1 MFNFQS
7 LRVRIILFIS
17 LIIIFLLAA
26 TLGFSLWR
34 SNQATLAGAEREAA
48 TATNLV
54 VMSLNNYLSQRSGDV
69 DVLASRRMLKDPA
82 ASLETKKTALQEVFD
97 SYQGIYS
104 DLLLVSTDG
113 TLVAGVGSGVMGQ
126 SYRNAEWFKQVQ
138 IKQAKHKEYRMS
150 NDLKQPVIIFA
161 IPLKDLAGQTVVG
174 YVMARIP
181 FSAFD
186 SFMKPLIDGFVSRG
200 LADSYPMIVD
210 NKKTIL
216 WHPDLKQRGSDAL
229 SKRNDSL
236 GELIS
241 LMAKGETGVGSYEFN
256 GLQKMLGFQP
266 IGKGTVAEKFGWSL
280 AVTLNSEL
288 MLAHGRQA
296 AMQSAGL
303 GIIILLASLALLGYF
318 INRRLSPLFLLS
330 VRARDIAEGDLT
342 ERPADRKMAQGQDE
356 VAQMAATFQNM
367 RASLAT
373 VVHALRNDSNNLNDA
388 SATVSAAA
396 RQSGETAGQV
406 AETVGEIAT
415 GASKLAE
422 LATDMLSRMQEVQ
435 TSVDNGS
442 RDAAT
447 MKRKVGETSASVAE
461 AMESLKN
468 AIDQL
473 GQVRETVRFAT
484 ESIQNLGKRST
495 EIGNIVGIIMHISGQ
510 TNLLALN
517 AAIEAA
523 RAGEAGRGF
532 AVVAEEVRK
541 LAEDSNKSAESIRGL
556 VNTIQEETSVTVRTM
571 ETNLERV
578 DTQVGAIETG
588 GRHIDNIVRE
598 IAHVEKLVV
607 EMANQ
612 LATIQT
618 NARNTLGSV
627 EEISAVAQQSAA
639 GAEEM
644 SAATEEQSATAEE
657 VSAGA
662 DEAATIANNL
672 KVTVERFRV

>member
-1 MFNFQS
+1 MFNLQS
-7 LRVRIILFIS
+7 LRVRIILFTS
-17 LIIIFLLAA
+17 LIIIFLLVA

-34 SNQATLAGAEREAA
+34 SNQATLASVEREAA

-54 VMSLNNYLSQRSGDV
+54 VMSLNNYLNQRSGDV
-69 DVLASRRMLKDPA
+69 DVLATRRVLKDPA
-82 ASLETKKTALQEVFD
+82 ASVETKKMALQEVFN
-97 SYQGIYS
+97 SYKGIYS
-104 DLLLVSTDG
+104 DLLLVSTEG
-113 TLVAGVGSGVMGQ
+113 VLVTGVGSGVMGQ
-126 SYRNAEWFKQVQ
+126 SYRSAEWFKQVQ
-138 IKQAKHKEYRMS
+138 TKQTKHMEYRMS
-150 NDLKQPVIIFA
+150 NDLKQPVIVFA
-161 IPLKDLAGQTVVG
+161 IPLQDLAGQTVIG

-186 SFMKPLIDGFVSRG
+186 SFMKPLIDGFAARG
-200 LADSYPMIVD
+200 LTDSYPMIVD
-210 NKKTIL
+210 NKKMTL
-216 WHPDLKQRGSDAL
+216 WHPDVKQRGSDAL
-229 SKRNDSL
+229 GKRTDAL
-236 GELIS
+236 GELIVR
-241 LMAKGETGVGSYEFN
+241 MAKGETGVGVYNFN
-256 GLQKMLGFQP
+256 GLDKMLGFQP
-266 IGKGTVAEKFGWSL
+266 IGKGTVAEIFGWSL
-280 AVTLNSEL
+280 AVTLNSDI
-288 MLAHGRQA
+288 MLAQGRQA

-303 GIIILLASLALLGYF
+303 GIGILLFSLALLGYF
-318 INRRLSPLFLLS
+318 INRRLSPLALLS
-330 VRARDIAEGDLT
+330 VRARDIAAGDLT
-342 ERPADRKMAQGQDE
+342 ERPADKQMTQGQDE
-356 VAQMAATFQNM
+356 VAQMATAFQNM

-373 VVHALRNDSNNLNDA
+373 VVRSLRNDSNNLSDT
-388 SATVSAAA
+388 SATVSEAA

-406 AETVGEIAT
+406 AETVGEIAV

-422 LATDMLSRMQEVQ
+422 LATGMLSRMQEVQ
-435 TSVDNGS
+435 ASVDNGS
-442 RDAAT
+442 RDAVT
-447 MKRKVGETSASVAE
+447 MKGKVGETSISVKE
-461 AMESLKN
+461 AMESLQN

-588 GRHIDNIVRE
+588 GRYINDIVRD

-618 NARNTLGSV
+618 NARNTLDSV

-639 GAEEM
+639 GAQEM

-662 DEAATIANNL
+662 HEAATIANNL
-672 KVTVERFRV
+672 KVTVERFQV

>member
-1 MFNFQS
+1 MFNLQS
-7 LRVRIILFIS
+7 LRVRIILFTS
-17 LIIIFLLAA
+17 LIIIFMLVA
-26 TLGFSLWR
+26 TMGFSLWR
-34 SNQATLAGAEREAA
+34 SNQATLAGVEREAA

-54 VMSLNNYLSQRSGDV
+54 VMSLNNYLTQRSGDV
-69 DVLASRRMLKDPA
+69 DVLATRRVLKDPA
-82 ASLETKKTALQEVFD
+82 ASLETKKMALQEVFN

-104 DLLLVSTDG
+104 DLLLVAPDG
-113 TLVAGVGSGVMGQ
+113 VLVTGVGSGVLGQ
-126 SYRNAEWFKQVQ
+126 NYRNAEWFKQVQ
-138 IKQAKHKEYRMS
+138 TKQAKHVEYRMS
-150 NDLKQPVIIFA
+150 NDLKQPVIVFA
-161 IPLKDLAGQTVVG
+161 IPLKDLTGQAVIG

-186 SFMKPLIDGFVSRG
+186 SFMNPLIEGLVSRG
-200 LADSYPMIVD
+200 LTDSYPMIVD
-210 NKKTIL
+210 NKKVVL
-216 WHPDLKQRGSDAL
+216 WHPDLKQRGSDVL
-229 SKRNDSL
+229 GKRTDAL
-236 GELIS
+236 GELIAR
-241 LMAKGETGVGSYEFN
+241 MAKGESGVGVYNYN
-256 GLQKMLGFQP
+256 GLDKMLGFQP
-266 IGKGTVAEKFGWSL
+266 IGKGTAAEIFGWSL
-280 AVTLNSEL
+280 AVTLNSDI
-288 MLAHGRQA
+288 MLAQGRRA

-303 GIIILLASLALLGYF
+303 GIVILLFSLALLGYF
-318 INRRLSPLFLLS
+318 INRRLAPLALLS
-330 VRARDIAEGDLT
+330 IRARDIAAGDLT
-342 ERPADRKMAQGQDE
+342 ERPTDKKMTQGQDE
-356 VAQMAATFQNM
+356 VAQMATAFQSM
-367 RASLAT
+367 RVSLAT
-373 VVHALRNDSNNLNDA
+373 VVSALRNDSNTLSNT
-388 SATVSAAA
+388 SATVSEAA

-406 AETVGEIAT
+406 AETVGEIAV
-415 GASKLAE
+415 GASKLAG

-435 TSVDNGS
+435 ASVDNGS
-442 RDAAT
+442 RDANT
-447 MKRKVGETSASVAE
+447 MKSKVGETSTSVRE
-461 AMESLKN
+461 AMDSLQK
-468 AIDQL
+468 AIEQL

-571 ETNLERV
+571 ETNLDRV

-588 GRHIDNIVRE
+588 GRYINNIVQE

-607 EMANQ
+607 EMASQ
-612 LATIQT
+612 LMTIQT

-644 SAATEEQSATAEE
+644 SAATEEQSATAQE

-662 DEAATIANNL
+662 HEAAAIANNL

>member
-1 MFNFQS
+1 MFNLQS
-7 LRVRIILFIS
+7 LRVRIILFTS
-17 LIIIFLLAA
+17 LIIIFLLVA

-34 SNQATLAGAEREAA
+34 SNQATLAGAEREAT

-54 VMSLNNYLSQRSGDV
+54 VMSLNNYLNQRSGDV
-69 DVLASRRMLKDPA
+69 DVLATRRVLKDPA
-82 ASLETKKTALQEVFD
+82 ATVETKKLALQEVFNA
-97 SYQGIYS
+97 YQGIYS
-104 DLLLVSTDG
+104 DLLLVDPNG
-113 TLVAGVGSGVMGQ
+113 TLVTGVGSGVLGQ
-126 SYRNAEWFKQVQ
+126 NYRNAEWFKQVQ
-138 IKQAKHKEYRMS
+138 TTQAKHMEYRMS
-150 NDLKQPVIIFA
+150 NDLKQPVIVFA
-161 IPLKDLAGQTVVG
+161 IPLRDLAGLSVIG

-186 SFMKPLIDGFVSRG
+186 AFMKPLIDGFVARG
-200 LADSYPMIVD
+200 LTDSYPMIVD
-210 NKKTIL
+210 NKKVIL

-229 SKRNDSL
+229 GKRTDAL
-236 GELIS
+236 GGLIAR
-241 LMAKGETGVGSYEFN
+241 MAKGETGVGEYDYN
-256 GLQKMLGFQP
+256 GLHKMLGFQP
-266 IGKGTVAEKFGWSL
+266 IGKGTPSEIFGWSL
-280 AVTLNSEL
+280 AVTLNSEI
-288 MLAHGRQA
+288 MLAQGRQA
-296 AMQSAGL
+296 ALHSAGL
-303 GIIILLASLALLGYF
+303 GLLVLLAALAFLGYF
-318 INRRLSPLFLLS
+318 INRRLAPLALLS
-330 VRARDIAEGDLT
+330 DRARDIAAGDLT
-342 ERPADRKMAQGQDE
+342 ERPVDKKLVQGQDE
-356 VAQMAATFQNM
+356 VAQMAAAFQNM
-367 RASLAT
+367 RASLAN
-373 VVHALRNDSNNLNDA
+373 VVRELRNDANQLSDT
-388 SATVSAAA
+388 SATVSEAA

-406 AETVGEIAT
+406 AETVGEIAV
-415 GASKLAE
+415 GASKLAG

-435 TSVDNGS
+435 TSVDAGT
-442 RDAAT
+442 RDANT
-447 MKRKVGETSASVAE
+447 MKKKVGDTTVNVKE
-461 AMESLKN
+461 AMDALQK

-484 ESIQNLGKRST
+484 ESIQNLGKRSS

-588 GRHIDNIVRE
+588 GRYIGGIVAE
-598 IAHVEKLVV
+598 ISLIEKLVA
-607 EMANQ
+607 ELSTQ
-612 LATIQT
+612 LTTIQT

-644 SAATEEQSATAEE
+644 SAATEEQSATAQE

-662 DEAATIANNL
+662 HETSAIANNL
-672 KVTVERFRV
+672 KLAVERFRV